1 MRRVLA
7 QRTRLSAS
15 LAIVVWAMTASVASA
30 DSVARGSAAFHR
42 GDYVRAARELAPAAE
57 RGNARALGMLG
68 FLYEHGF
75 GVPQAYAAA
84 ADCYYRGA
92 VQGDPFAQAQLGLM
106 YDKGHGVPTD
116 FVLAYKWLNL
126 AAARS
131 NGRQRDAYLRFRD
144 AVASKLS
151 TYEIIAGQR
160 FALEWAP
167 DRPAP
172 DVHLTVK

>member
-1 MRRVLA
+1 MRRVLTR
-7 QRTRLSAS
+7 RTGLSTS
-15 LAIVVWAMTASVASA
+15 LAVVLCAMTASVASA
-30 DSVARGSAAFHR
+30 DSVARGSSAFHR

-57 RGNARALGMLG
+57 HGNARALGMLG

>member
-7 QRTRLSAS
+7 QRTGLSAS
-15 LAIVVWAMTASVASA
+15 LAIALWAMTASVASA
-30 DSVARGSAAFHR
+30 DSVARGSTAFHR

-57 RGNARALGMLG
+57 RGNPRALGMLG

-131 NGRQRDAYLRFRD
+131 NGRQRDVYLRFRD

>member
-7 QRTRLSAS
+7 QRTGFSAS
-15 LAIVVWAMTASVASA
+15 LAIVLWAMTASVASA

>member
-1 MRRVLA
+1 
-7 QRTRLSAS
+7 
-15 LAIVVWAMTASVASA
+15 
-30 DSVARGSAAFHR
+30 
-42 GDYVRAARELAPAAE
+42 
-57 RGNARALGMLG
+57 MLG

-92 VQGDPFAQAQLGLM
+92 VQGDPFAQAQLGLI

>member
-7 QRTRLSAS
+7 QRTGLSAS
-15 LAIVVWAMTASVASA
+15 LAIVFCAMTASVASA

>member
-1 MRRVLA
+1 
-7 QRTRLSAS
+7 
-15 LAIVVWAMTASVASA
+15 
-30 DSVARGSAAFHR
+30 
-42 GDYVRAARELAPAAE
+42 
-57 RGNARALGMLG
+57 MLG
-68 FLYEHGF
+68 FMYEHGF

-84 ADCYYRGA
+84 ADLYYRGA
-92 VQGDPFAQAQLGLM
+92 VQGDPFAQAQLGLI

-126 AAARS
+126 AAARAG
-131 NGRQRDAYLRFRD
+131 GRQRDAYLRFRD

-160 FALEWAP
+160 FALGWVP
-167 DRPAP
+167 DRAAP

>member
-7 QRTRLSAS
+7 QRTGLSAA
-15 LAIVVWAMTASVASA
+15 LAIVLWAMTASVASA

-172 DVHLTVK
+172 DVHLTAK

>member
-7 QRTRLSAS
+7 QRTGVAAS
-15 LAIVVWAMTASVASA
+15 LAVVLWALTASVASA
-30 DSVARGSAAFHR
+30 DSVARGAAAFHR

-57 RGNARALGMLG
+57 RGDPRALGMLG
-68 FLYEHGF
+68 FMYEHGF

-84 ADCYYRGA
+84 ADLYYRGA
-92 VQGDPFAQAQLGLM
+92 MQGDPFAQAQLGLI

-126 AAARS
+126 AAARAG
-131 NGRQRDAYLRFRD
+131 GRQRDAYLRFRD

-160 FALEWAP
+160 FALGWVP
-167 DRPAP
+167 DRSAP

>member
-7 QRTRLSAS
+7 RRTRLSAS
-15 LAIVVWAMTASVASA
+15 LAVVVWAMTASVASA